1 MLQEGPWPAWCPPW
15 GPLQASVC
23 AEGRSQQGTC
33 ACVHT
38 PAVSAHPYADT
49 VHTPAHACSGNHIYT
64 DTHRHSDTQTDHKH
78 TPACSHLNSL
88 YTHVHLHTCV
98 HSHVYVPCATW
109 CHTRVCPPQLVHTH
123 VHVRDHHSPAP
134 QHPLPGTH
142 HARTPCCM
150 SPLLSQPCQAQSP
163 WPRGKQ
169 CGIWRRAT
177 NCIAMATRH
186 RGLISPRI
194 QPGSWLTSEQPRA
207 TASWQGHGQNGCS
220 AMGYRHTD
228 TSAGHGQ
235 AQWYLEEVLAVEG
248 GLAHQPR
255 QRAGSTQG

>member
-109 CHTRVCPPQLVHTH
+109 CHTHVCALPSSCTHTCTCETTTAQFPSTHSLAHTMPGHPVVCPHCYP
-123 VHVRDHHSPAP
+123 S
-134 QHPLPGTH
+134 
-142 HARTPCCM
+142 HAR
-150 SPLLSQPCQAQSP
+150 
-163 WPRGKQ
+163 
-169 CGIWRRAT
+169 
-177 NCIAMATRH
+177 
-186 RGLISPRI
+186 
-194 QPGSWLTSEQPRA
+194 PRA
-207 TASWQGHGQNGCS
+207 HGHGGSNVGF
-220 AMGYRHTD
+220 G
-228 TSAGHGQ
+228 G
-235 AQWYLEEVLAVEG
+235 AQQIALPW
-248 GLAHQPR
+248 
-255 QRAGSTQG
+255 QRGTVD